1 MFLTKTDGTFF
12 KAACFAAWKHSL
24 NWENAPHKLK
34 WALNLKMPVEEV
46 EAEIKKLPL
55 ISTKTVNQTTYNN
68 VPIIVFEGTY
78 PTFANLLIEGSLI
91 RLLADT
97 KYEENDGYE
106 YQVFLRK
113 QIFEKKIKK
122 LKDIPG
128 NLDYI
133 NSINNA
139 GHSPF
144 TYIDIHKLD
153 EKFTLRDYVRATA
166 FVKGIYDV
174 CKLTKKVMLERAKN
188 RKPAGKPV

>member
-55 ISTKTVNQTTYNN
+55 ISTKKVSQEDYKNTL
-68 VPIIVFEGTY
+68 IIAFEGEY

-97 KYEENDGYE
+97 KYEENDGYPF
-106 YQVFLRK
+106 QIFLRE
-113 QIFEKKIKK
+113 QLFEKKIKK
-122 LKDIPG
+122 LKDIPE
-128 NLDYI
+128 
-133 NSINNA
+133 NSIHTTNIKHA

-144 TYIDIHKLD
+144 TDIDLEKLD
-153 EKFTLRDYVRATA
+153 EQFTLRDYVKTTTK
-166 FVKGIYDV
+166 VTDLWNI
-174 CKLTKKVMLERAKN
+174 CKTTKKIMLERAKN
-188 RKPAGKPV
+188 RKPAGKPI

>member
-12 KAACFAAWKHSL
+12 KTACFAAWKLSL

-68 VPIIVFEGTY
+68 VPIIAFEGEY

-91 RLLADT
+91 RLLANHE
-97 KYEENDGYE
+97 YEDVDGYPF
-106 YQVFLRK
+106 QIFLRE
-113 QIFEKKIKK
+113 QLFEKKIKK

-128 NLDYI
+128 NKEHLY
-133 NSINNA
+133 SINNA

-144 TYIDIHKLD
+144 TYIDIDKLD

-166 FVKGIYDV
+166 YVKNIYDV
-174 CKLTKKVMLERAKN
+174 CKNTKKIMLERAKN
-188 RKPAGKPV
+188 RKPAGKPI

>member
-24 NWENAPHKLK
+24 NWGNAPHKLK
-34 WALNLKMPVEEV
+34 WALNLKMPVETV
-46 EAEIKKLPL
+46 KAEIKKLPL
-55 ISTKTVNQTTYNN
+55 ISTKKVSQEDYKNTL
-68 VPIIVFEGTY
+68 IIAFEGEY

-97 KYEENDGYE
+97 KYEESDGYPF
-106 YQVFLRK
+106 QIFLRE
-113 QIFEKKIKK
+113 QLFEKKIKK

-128 NLDYI
+128 NKEHLY
-133 NSINNA
+133 SINCA

-144 TYIDIHKLD
+144 TYIDIDKLD

-166 FVKGIYDV
+166 YVKDIYDV
-174 CKLTKKVMLERAKN
+174 CKNTKKIMLEKAKN
-188 RKPAGKPV
+188 RKPAGKPI

>member
-12 KAACFAAWKHSL
+12 KTACFAAWKHSL

-78 PTFANLLIEGSLI
+78 PTLANLLIEGSLI
-91 RLLADT
+91 RLLADI
-97 KYEENDGYE
+97 KYEENDGYPF
-106 YQVFLRK
+106 QIFLRE
-113 QIFEKKIKK
+113 QLFEKKIKK

-128 NLDYI
+128 NKEHLY
-133 NSINNA
+133 SINCA

-144 TYIDIHKLD
+144 TYIDIDKLD

-166 FVKGIYDV
+166 YVKDVYDV
-174 CKLTKKVMLERAKN
+174 CKNTKKIMLERAKN
-188 RKPAGKPV
+188 RKPAGKPI